1 MLTAGLR
8 CAPDTAP
15 MNMMMARTMRPGA
28 TTRAAAG
35 MASPPNL
42 AFTIPAPAATSTRR
56 NVPSS
61 SENTRRHSYWLSQK
75 SNRRAKAFGSPIER
89 SAIAE
94 LRATCC
100 AAVLTAGGPVWLL
113 LNGTPPQ
120 DAGNRPGPAARPRM
134 GRIGDLTSAVA
145 SAGRCRFHRVDT
157 RMPPAVHLTA
167 SRARSGHPDRVPGGG
182 HGNDLV
188 GVLGQ
193 QEAVRHGP
201 RRGGAER
208 GGVLGLASRVAARE
222 LRVVE
227 DARAAEE
234 RAESHGYARGKP
246 RQDSDRRVDPTRP
259 DAAPRDPRGLGVQPH
274 RVVRVGLEA
283 GRARRHRTAARP
295 AVEVRDRGLGHVVV
309 LQPGVDRHREL
320 DPERLVG

>member
-89 SAIAE
+89 SAIAA

-100 AAVLTAGGPVWLL
+100 AAVLTAGGPGWVLL
-113 LNGTPPQ
+113 HRTPP
-120 DAGNRPGPAARPRM
+120 
-134 GRIGDLTSAVA
+134 
-145 SAGRCRFHRVDT
+145 
-157 RMPPAVHLTA
+157 
-167 SRARSGHPDRVPGGG
+167 PD
-182 HGNDLV
+182 
-188 GVLGQ
+188 
-193 QEAVRHGP
+193 
-201 RRGGAER
+201 
-208 GGVLGLASRVAARE
+208 ARE
-222 LRVVE
+222 P
-227 DARAAEE
+227 ARAAPP
-234 RAESHGYARGKP
+234 A
-246 RQDSDRRVDPTRP
+246 
-259 DAAPRDPRGLGVQPH
+259 
-274 RVVRVGLEA
+274 RVGGGEEL
-283 GRARRHRTAARP
+283 TAA
-295 AVEVRDRGLGHVVV
+295 LGHA
-309 LQPGVDRHREL
+309 REC
-320 DPERLVG
+320 